1 MGIPGHRSW
10 EKFIT
15 SEAAKRFNFKAERN
29 EVREILT
36 VNSSKRL
43 SVPILNLLIESLDKK
58 ESEKIKVTGTKLR
71 YFTTVRRLDINK
83 LKEQY
88 EHTKDKRFY
97 TQIGDEY
104 PIHVI
109 S

>member
-1 MGIPGHRSW
+1 M
-10 EKFIT
+10 
-15 SEAAKRFNFKAERN
+15 
-29 EVREILT
+29 
-36 VNSSKRL
+36 
-43 SVPILNLLIESLDKK
+43 
-58 ESEKIKVTGTKLR
+58 R

-97 TQIGDEY
+97 KQIGDEY

-109 S
+109 SGDSTCCRIRTEEVYKGQPGEPIVEGRTLAW